1 MIPLEDLI
9 DKFLRGRFSEIFL
22 FDADLHSPLEKT
34 IVHFV
39 KTLISDQN
47 KGVQLSYSKTMED
60 TVAQTFMETLETDNS
75 ETQLNTIHKL
85 RKTVAVDSNLYTLVH
100 FIDTFSSI
108 KQGRLQ
114 KIDEI
119 PQDFSK
125 DIRALLKFFMI
136 QRLIDEQNID
146 KPPEFITNQLEED
159 LDPVVKIKYL
169 NLLYSL
175 TREDVKEKVK
185 ILEYLLTCISQL
197 KLTSWEHSIQNNL
210 AYFKQQLGRY
220 EEALLHVNRAIE
232 LKKVSKDDLLVSRA
246 LYLKGVILQNM
257 GQLDDAVQNLLEA
270 LELAKKGPPELR
282 GKIHHMLG
290 YIAENKGE
298 YENALAHLNTA
309 KELLSS
315 NKKLL
320 LQIQFSYSAILMLLG
335 RFVEADQ
342 IYDKLYHDPDAKKIL
357 APKLFLSMAEFYL
370 TKGEALKAQSL
381 LMETG
386 ENSFETPLHQAQRFT
401 LLGGISNLLG
411 MENKSLEYYKSAEI
425 IYERLGN
432 VFLLIETWFRQ
443 FLIHLQLGDQKEMN
457 DFANKILEEEVQGS
471 IYMSKL
477 KNLAQAMVMKQR
489 KRLKFLF
496 EAENLLRR
504 VLGEDIPFFIHI
516 LSVLNLVEILII
528 DYENSEEEEV
538 FEEILAFLSN
548 LADIGRKMNL
558 PTIIIDTKILL
569 SRLEIVRG
577 KISDAFQ
584 MLEEA
589 EEISIQHRLESY
601 RTKVQREVEEAK
613 TTVEQI
619 ERIFLEQNLTER
631 LEKTKVKDYISFVA
645 TTASTLPQHFLA

>member
-320 LQIQFSYSAILMLLG
+320 LQIHSHDALFQSWPDRSSQHSHLHRWRQSCPVPSG
-335 RFVEADQ
+335 R
-342 IYDKLYHDPDAKKIL
+342 
-357 APKLFLSMAEFYL
+357 
-370 TKGEALKAQSL
+370 
-381 LMETG
+381 
-386 ENSFETPLHQAQRFT
+386 
-401 LLGGISNLLG
+401 
-411 MENKSLEYYKSAEI
+411 
-425 IYERLGN
+425 
-432 VFLLIETWFRQ
+432 
-443 FLIHLQLGDQKEMN
+443 
-457 DFANKILEEEVQGS
+457 
-471 IYMSKL
+471 
-477 KNLAQAMVMKQR
+477 
-489 KRLKFLF
+489 
-496 EAENLLRR
+496 
-504 VLGEDIPFFIHI
+504 
-516 LSVLNLVEILII
+516 
-528 DYENSEEEEV
+528 
-538 FEEILAFLSN
+538 
-548 LADIGRKMNL
+548 
-558 PTIIIDTKILL
+558 
-569 SRLEIVRG
+569 
-577 KISDAFQ
+577 
-584 MLEEA
+584 
-589 EEISIQHRLESY
+589 
-601 RTKVQREVEEAK
+601 
-613 TTVEQI
+613 
-619 ERIFLEQNLTER
+619 
-631 LEKTKVKDYISFVA
+631 
-645 TTASTLPQHFLA
+645 